1 VQAYILGLIDDAH
14 PPAAELL
21 SNAVV
26 RNGPADHGLRLRHLA
41 RILGRALTQ
50 VNEGALPSPL
60 MAFTCGAAQFSFA
73 EIESTIS

>member
-1 VQAYILGLIDDAH
+1 
-14 PPAAELL
+14 
-21 SNAVV
+21 V

-60 MAFTCGAAQFSFA
+60 MAFTCGTAQFSFA